1 MNSDRY
7 LDEILSELAQEQQR
21 IGAPEAVAARLIDE
35 ARLEHTSSSARRNR
49 ALVVGLRF
57 ALVLICVAAC
67 IAGITYWRFSDTDT
81 ATNRIAPPGVV
92 RPLPTP
98 AMTVTETSRE
108 LPPVRRAR
116 KDWNKNHLAAG
127 AAGHNP
133 ELFLALP
140 SSEGLPEPSSVS
152 VVQTRI
158 HRDDLRQFGLDLP
171 PFDQS
176 RALLAE
182 FVIGEDG
189 LPRAVRIVR

>member
-35 ARLEHTSSSARRNR
+35 TRLEHTSASACRNR
-49 ALVVGLRF
+49 ALVMGLRF
-57 ALVLICVAAC
+57 ALVLICVAIC
-67 IAGITYWRFSDTDT
+67 IAGITYWRLSDTDT
-81 ATNRIAPPGVV
+81 ATNTIPVLRVV
-92 RPLPTP
+92 KPLPKPEAAVVGIPLEIP
-98 AMTVTETSRE
+98 A
-108 LPPVRRAR
+108 VRHTQRN
-116 KDWNKNHLAAG
+116 WNKNHLAA
-127 AAGHNP
+127 ASAGHNP
-133 ELFLALP
+133 EVFLALP
-140 SSEGLPEPSSVS
+140 SSEGLPEPASVS
-152 VVQTRI
+152 VLQTRI
-158 HRDDLRQFGLDLP
+158 HRDDLRQFGLDVS